1 VTLDRELREPGR
13 SAPDAEPGVRRRRP
27 ATGFRLG
34 SVRGIE
40 VRAQWS
46 LLILAALIATS
57 IALGL
62 LPTSDEQIDRLSAW
76 VGGVAGALLFVASLL
91 THELSHSLVARRR
104 GVRVSSITLWLLGG
118 IARLERDA
126 PDARAELRIAIAGP
140 LASFALAGV
149 FGTAALGVSTLGEAD
164 AVRVAVDVLS
174 WLALMNLMLGA
185 FNLLPGA
192 PLDGGRVLRAWF
204 WRRSGDR
211 LSSQARAARAGRTL
225 AHVLIAVGLVEFAL
239 GAGLPGLWLAF
250 LGWFVLSAANAE
262 ELDAD
267 VRRALG
273 GVRLGRLM
281 TPDPVTVT
289 SDLSLAELVERFL
302 LRHRSSYPVVDAG
315 EVRGLVELAD
325 VRRVPVEQHASTTV
339 AQVMTPLERCA
350 IAAPDDEAVEALAR
364 IGSHARVLVLEGGR
378 LVGILTP
385 TDLARLA
392 AAAHLAHGR

>member
-1 VTLDRELREPGR
+1 MTNDRGPSRDL
-13 SAPDAEPGVRRRRP
+13 SAAEPGAGRR
-27 ATGFRLG
+27 AASGFRLG

-40 VRAQWS
+40 IHAQWS
-46 LLILAALIATS
+46 LLALAALIATS

-62 LPTSDEQIDRLSAW
+62 LPASDEDIDPIVAW
-76 VGGVAGALLFVASLL
+76 VGGIVGAVLFVSSLL
-91 THELSHSLVARRR
+91 AHELSHSIAAARR

-126 PDARAELRIAIAGP
+126 PDARSELRIALAGP
-140 LASFALAGV
+140 FASFVLAGIFGGAALATSTIDASS
-149 FGTAALGVSTLGEAD
+149 GTN
-164 AVRVAVDVLS
+164 VATDVLS

-204 WRRSGDR
+204 WHRTGDR

-225 AHVLIAVGLVEFAL
+225 AHILIAVGLVEFAL
-239 GAGLPGLWLAF
+239 GAGVPGLWLAL

-281 TPDPVTVT
+281 TPDPVTVP
-289 SDLSLAELVERFL
+289 SDLTLAELVERFL

-315 EVRGLVELAD
+315 VVRGLIELSD
-325 VRRVPVEQHASTTV
+325 VRRVPAERHASTSV
-339 AQVMTPLERCA
+339 ADVMTPLERCA
-350 IAAPDDEAVEALAR
+350 VAAPDDEAVEVLGRAGPR
-364 IGSHARVLVLEGGR
+364 ARVLVLDGDR

-385 TDLARLA
+385 TDMARVA
-392 AAAHLAHGR
+392 AAAHLARSR